1 MRQNGEDGV
10 IISTFVH
17 FNTFWL
23 YLAVSNLKTF
33 RNVKERFVILPP
45 LKESQIFTGSEQME

>member
-1 MRQNGEDGV
+1 MGRDGV

-45 LKESQIFTGSEQME
+45 LEESKIFTGSEQME